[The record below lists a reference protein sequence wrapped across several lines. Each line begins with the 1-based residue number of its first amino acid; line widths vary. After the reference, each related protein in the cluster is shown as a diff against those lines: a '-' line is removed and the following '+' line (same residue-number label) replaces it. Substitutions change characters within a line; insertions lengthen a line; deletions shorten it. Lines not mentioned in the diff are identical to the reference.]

1 MNDAGRYVT
10 GHYINYTDY
19 MSGRRPTRARRVLRV
34 VHGKDY
40 PKPSFSGDQYQYST
54 HEPLGWDMP

>member
-34 VHGKDY
+34 VHGKDLPKTTVFRRPISILY
-40 PKPSFSGDQYQYST
+40 P
-54 HEPLGWDMP
+54 